1 MVTRYDLKWITTR
14 ITGGETDRR
23 PPLGLTL
30 LSGAIAATVLS
41 PIVWLLLRTINMGIE
56 RALELLVHPST
67 IQVLLNSIALVIAVT
82 TTSVLLGVPLA
93 VLTVQT
99 SLPFRRVWTILIALP
114 LVIPSYIG
122 AFAYVSAF
130 GPRGDLA
137 DILSPLG
144 IEEIPSIYGFGG
156 AVLVLTL
163 YVYPYVFLTTRAAL
177 LSFDMTLFDA
187 ARTLNQTPWGAF
199 RRITVP
205 QIMPGIAAGALLVAL
220 YTLSDFGTP
229 AIMHADVLTSV
240 IYVEYNTFARDA
252 AALLSLQLLALT
264 VLILAIESRIQ
275 PGNRTAYVSRGV
287 RGMSEISLG
296 RWTAPALML
305 CSTVALLTIGIPL
318 GILFV
323 WLFRTS
329 PGDGGIGS
337 GFAFQWA
344 YGWNSVYVSVLAAIV
359 AIVLAIPVA
368 YLSARSQS
376 WLATVF
382 NRATYVGYAV
392 PGIVLGLS
400 LVYFGVTYAPTFY
413 QTLPLLI
420 FAYVVRFLPQ
430 AVGTTQTSV
439 LQVDPT
445 LVEAARTLG
454 HSSTG
459 AFRRVTLPLIVP
471 GVVAG
476 ATLVFLTTMKELPA
490 TLLLHP
496 TGFDT
501 LVTYIWLVQSAGYYD
516 QAALPALVL
525 VGVSGLSMLIL
536 LTQEATDAE

>member
-1 MVTRYDLKWITTR
+1 MMTRYDLKWITTR
-14 ITGGETDRR
+14 ITGGEIDRR

-41 PIVWLLLRTINMGIE
+41 PIVWLLLRALNMGIE
-56 RALELLVHPST
+56 RAVELLVHPST
-67 IQVLLNSIALVIAVT
+67 IHVLLNSIALVIAVT

-99 SLPFRRVWTILIALP
+99 SLPFRRILTVLIALP

-137 DILSPLG
+137 DVLSPLG
-144 IEEIPSIYGFGG
+144 IEEIPAIYGFGG

-205 QIMPGIAAGALLVAL
+205 QITPGIAAGALLVAL

-229 AIMHADVLTSV
+229 AIMHADVFTSV

-264 VLILAIESRIQ
+264 ALILAIESRIQ
-275 PGNRTAYVSRGV
+275 PRNRTAYVSRGV

-296 RWTAPALML
+296 SWTAPALML

-323 WLFRTS
+323 WFLRTAS
-329 PGDGGIGS
+329 GNGGIGS

-344 YGWNSVYVSVLAAIV
+344 YGWNSVYVSGLAAVV

-376 WLATVF
+376 RIATVF
-382 NRATYVGYAV
+382 DRATYVGYAV

-430 AVGTTQTSV
+430 AVGTTHSSV

-454 HSSTG
+454 HTSTS
-459 AFRRVTLPLIVP
+459 AFRRVTLPLIAP
-471 GVVAG
+471 GVIAG
-476 ATLVFLTTMKELPA
+476 AALVFLTTMKELPA

-525 VGVSGLSMLIL
+525 VGVSGLSMLII
-536 LTQEATDAE
+536 LTQEATDVE